1 MVEINDQLYAKYKN
15 KNLCVRCETYKGCIL
30 GNLAELITLKNLD
43 CPILRNEDVKWN
55 SQDFNQ

>member
-1 MVEINDQLYAKYKN
+1 MVEINYQLYAKYKN

-43 CPILRNEDVKWN
+43 CPILRN
-55 SQDFNQ
+55 